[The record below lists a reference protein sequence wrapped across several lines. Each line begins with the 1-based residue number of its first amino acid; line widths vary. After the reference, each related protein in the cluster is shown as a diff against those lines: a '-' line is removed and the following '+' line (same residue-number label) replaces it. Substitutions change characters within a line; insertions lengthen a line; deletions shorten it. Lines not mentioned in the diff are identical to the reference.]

1 MVATTNTAERERGAR
16 LMPRR
21 LFDCLRGLPA
31 PVWAMALIYGIGGAM
46 CLFAAAFPISPTSP
60 VALATVVG
68 CVLLVASLAL
78 VRFGAGLP
86 LVGLQALAVA
96 GTLVNSVL
104 VANCTTAYGGAL
116 NSFAYIWIGIYAGQF
131 FEQRAARLQCA
142 VLVVASGAALELSGL
157 PGMVTAWVLV
167 AGSSVLAS
175 EALARLNGRLR
186 AQLVTDP
193 LTGLLNRAG
202 FRQAA
207 ERVLSLA
214 GRSDVPVGVALIDL
228 DGFKQVNDRHGHAA
242 GDELLAELGDAW
254 RRELR
259 GSEVLARLGGDEF
272 ALVLAGAGREGAG
285 DALRR
290 LRSTSP
296 TGWSVGVVEW
306 RRGESLDRAM
316 ARADE
321 ELYRAKRD
329 LRAAL
334 PSGYAHAP
342 EPGGARPSLRGA
354 A

>member
-1 MVATTNTAERERGAR
+1 MMATMNTAERDPGPR
-16 LMPRR
+16 LLPRR
-21 LFDCLRGLPA
+21 LVAWLRRLPA

-46 CLFAAAFPISPTSP
+46 CLFAAAFPISPTAP
-60 VALATVVG
+60 VTLATVVG
-68 CVLLVASLAL
+68 CALLVASLAL
-78 VRFGAGLP
+78 ARFGAALP
-86 LVGLQALAVA
+86 PRGLQALAVA

-116 NSFAYIWIGIYAGQF
+116 NSFAYLWIGIYAGQF
-131 FEQRAARLQCA
+131 FEQRAARFQCA
-142 VLVVASGAALELSGL
+142 VLVVASGVALELSGL

-175 EALARLNGRLR
+175 EALAQLNGRLR
-186 AQLVTDP
+186 TQLVTDP

-202 FRQAA
+202 FRDAA

-214 GRSDVPVGVALIDL
+214 GRNAVPVSVALIDL

-242 GDELLAELGDAW
+242 GDELLVELGEAW
-254 RRELR
+254 RQQLR

-272 ALVLAGAGREGAG
+272 SLVLAGTGRDGAE

-290 LRSTSP
+290 LRSVSP
-296 TGWSVGVVEW
+296 TDWSVGVVEW
-306 RRGESLDRAM
+306 RRGEALDRAM

-321 ELYRAKRD
+321 ELYRAKREM
-329 LRAAL
+329 RGEL
-334 PSGYAHAP
+334 PSRYALAP
-342 EPGGARPSLRGA
+342 EPGGARRSLRGA